1 MGRLNDF
8 LVKES
13 ADSTSFADIL
23 HGMGI
28 GQSNPNPEVDAQRA
42 ELKRQAE
49 LLEQYGEQLT
59 NPSQPIP
66 AELRDWFQKLGWN
79 VDDLQSLPK
88 FTTDLP
94 WRPKVKALDM
104 LKTRAR
110 NAAAALAN
118 GTPATPVTT
127 SSAPV
132 HPTTTTAQPAVP
144 ADTPS
149 QGTLNLG
156 EVAASKLIIPGEEA
170 SVATPQPAQPT
181 QPVQPTQ
188 PAQPAPT
195 PKQPAAPQG
204 LTREETMQLL
214 QQGYMPTSTGGF
226 MNFEEGAAQMLAK
239 MKADKDETYNPGAA
253 ITDAKRLDKIRN
265 KMLGNFAYTTAGH
278 QLQADADL
286 LMEAEAYERMRNAKG
301 QQHQAGVDAY
311 RNKLRADAEQAY
323 LKQGENEYMR
333 SVASNAPMSEAAQF
347 YQQYSNAQNNET
359 QLPTF
364 NDSVYAGIDEQ
375 VNSYAQKNAPQ
386 YGRQGQVTYRNPNYI
401 TGDEVMRSTQGNR
414 ANTVRRWASELSDE
428 RRAKAREYIQA
439 RKEHQAALEATHAA
453 KGGEYIKAM
462 QDKTQSMRK
471 SIENGTATPQYLTS
485 SYTHAQQSAPAAQ
498 TDPAPAVTSPA
509 PSTPAQAVT
518 PPQSF
523 DIHPKP
529 ATRSQAPAAQVNL
542 NRRKDTTITA
552 KLPDIP
558 KGISKSGSM
567 NKLASQMLE
576 KAQEFIEE
584 NPGLITGLAA
594 SGGLGALGGAALT
607 NVDEDDSAGEKFKKR
622 LKNALLTGGLAAG
635 AFGAVNYGANKI
647 QNALPEDDVSP
658 ISAAVHSSPVRLLG
672 IGTGAGIG
680 AAIQGKDSKNAI
692 SEVFGNKHVSKDMLV
707 DILNNPSQHSSA
719 LTKIKGVWHDPG
731 ALKDWV
737 ERTGIDTSKLVD
749 PEFSNMAAYTDEAT
763 DMLNKNKA
771 LKDIADKINIT
782 PDKLAKWRL
791 AAKRNKYLLG
801 AAGAGLLLPE
811 GLSTVGDLVGRLFG
825 SSLHE

>member
-8 LVKES
+8 LVKE
-13 ADSTSFADIL
+13 ADTPGFWETLLGIL
-23 HGMGI
+23 AG
-28 GQSNPNPEVDAQRA
+28 PNPEV
-42 ELKRQAE
+42 QAE
-49 LLEQYGEQLT
+49 REASRQREALLEQYGEQLT
-59 NPSQPIP
+59 DPSQPIP
-66 AELRDWFQKLGWN
+66 DELRDWFQQLGWN
-79 VDDLQSLPK
+79 VDDLQSLPPFSSGLK
-88 FTTDLP
+88 A
-94 WRPKVKALDM
+94 KALAM
-104 LKTRAR
+104 LKTRAH
-110 NAAAALAN
+110 NAAAARVN
-118 GTPATPVTT
+118 GAPAAP
-127 SSAPV
+127 APV
-132 HPTTTTAQPAVP
+132 VEPAQPPAPAPEPTEVP
-144 ADTPS
+144 AAPAPV
-149 QGTLNLG
+149 
-156 EVAASKLIIPGEEA
+156 EVAPAPA
-170 SVATPQPAQPT
+170 PAPQPAPAEPAPAPAEQPAA
-181 QPVQPTQ
+181 PVEPA
-188 PAQPAPT
+188 PAQPAPA
-195 PKQPAAPQG
+195 PVEQPAAPQG
-204 LTREETMQLL
+204 LTHEETKQLL
-214 QQGYMPTSTGGF
+214 RQGYMPTSSGGF

-239 MKADKDETYNPGAA
+239 MEKDENYNPGAA

-265 KMLGNFAYTTAGH
+265 KMLHNFAYTTAGH

-286 LMEAEAYERMRNAKG
+286 LMEAEDYKRMRNARG

-333 SVASNAPMSEAAQF
+333 SVASSAPMSEAAQF
-347 YQQYSNAQNNET
+347 YQQYSNAQNGGT

-386 YGRQGQVTYRNPNYI
+386 YGSRGQVTSRNPNYM
-401 TGDEVMRSTQGNR
+401 TQDEVMRSTQGNR
-414 ANTVRRWASELSDE
+414 ANTVLQWARELSDE
-428 RRAKAREYIQA
+428 RRAAAEAFIQA
-439 RKEHQAALEATHAA
+439 QKEQNQAKANTYVASGYDHIANMKKQTQARQDSVKGRIPQPKTPTPRTPTTPPANPSTTSTNNTTTPQVKPPANPAPIAAA
-453 KGGEYIKAM
+453 KIP
-462 QDKTQSMRK
+462 R
-471 SIENGTATPQYLTS
+471 IERTNAGTGIIR
-485 SYTHAQQSAPAAQ
+485 SA
-498 TDPAPAVTSPA
+498 
-509 PSTPAQAVT
+509 
-518 PPQSF
+518 
-523 DIHPKP
+523 
-529 ATRSQAPAAQVNL
+529 
-542 NRRKDTTITA
+542 
-552 KLPDIP
+552 
-558 KGISKSGSM
+558 SM

-680 AAIQGKDSKNAI
+680 AAIQGRDSKNAI

-737 ERTGIDTSKLVD
+737 ERTGIDTSKLAD

-763 DMLNKNKA
+763 DLLNKNKA